1 MKQVDVTSTAHR
13 GIRAV
18 AATTWAA
25 ATAGVLTFA
34 LAAPAYADPVPAP
47 APSPSAGADA
57 PPADGHPP
65 PADAHT
71 PPADANTP
79 PPGDSNAP
87 PPVAEPGAPAVGR
100 VDDAAGGFSY
110 VLPAGWVQ
118 SDTSHLEYG
127 SSLLSKKTG
136 EPMLPGQPAP
146 VANDTRIVLGK
157 LDQRLYA
164 SAETDNAK
172 AATRL
177 GSDMG
182 EFFLPFPGTRAN
194 QESVPLAGGDLTG
207 SASYYEVKFTDPAKP
222 VGQIWSGVIGVPPAE
237 GGTDA
242 QAERWFVVW
251 LGTANNP
258 VDRGAAKA
266 LTESIRPLGAAPA
279 EPAPGAVP
287 GGPGQ
292 APPPAGGPEAG
303 SGPGAPAA

>member
-1 MKQVDVTSTAHR
+1 MKQVDLTSVAHK

-25 ATAGVLTFA
+25 ATAGA
-34 LAAPAYADPVPAP
+34 LAFAMASPAYADPVPPPPPPPPATVDAPPVDAHNPPVDANAP
-47 APSPSAGADA
+47 APA
-57 PPADGHPP
+57 
-65 PADAHT
+65 
-71 PPADANTP
+71 
-79 PPGDSNAP
+79 
-87 PPVAEPGAPAVGR
+87 AEPGAPEVGR
-100 VDDAAGGFSY
+100 VDDVAGGFSY
-110 VLPAGWVQ
+110 VLPAGWLQ

-136 EPMLPGQPAP
+136 EPILPGQPAP

-182 EFFLPFPGTRAN
+182 EFFMPYPGTRAN
-194 QESVPLAGGDLTG
+194 QESTPLAGGGLTG

-222 VGQIWSGVIGVPPAE
+222 VGQIWSGVIGVPPAD
-237 GGTDA
+237 GSTGA
-242 QAERWFVVW
+242 QSERWFVVW

-258 VDRGAAKA
+258 VDRGAAKVLA
-266 LTESIRPLGAAPA
+266 ESIRPLAAAPA
-279 EPAPGAVP
+279 APGEPAPAPAPGVPGAVP
-287 GGPGQ
+287 APAPAPEPAP
-292 APPPAGGPEAG
+292 APP
-303 SGPGAPAA
+303 APAA

>member
-1 MKQVDVTSTAHR
+1 MKQVDLTSR
-13 GIRAV
+13 GIRAM
-18 AATTWAA
+18 A
-25 ATAGVLTFA
+25 ATAVAGA
-34 LAAPAYADPVPAP
+34 LAFAVAAPVYADPVPPPPPAPPASADAPAADPNAP
-47 APSPSAGADA
+47 APP
-57 PPADGHPP
+57 
-65 PADAHT
+65 
-71 PPADANTP
+71 
-79 PPGDSNAP
+79 
-87 PPVAEPGAPAVGR
+87 AEPAAPEVGR
-100 VDDAAGGFSY
+100 VDDVAGGFSF
-110 VLPAGWVQ
+110 VLPGGWVQ

-164 SAETDNAK
+164 SAEADNAK

-182 EFFLPFPGTRAN
+182 EFFMPYPGTRAN
-194 QESVPLAGGDLTG
+194 QVNAPLTGGGLTG

-237 GGTDA
+237 GTGP

-258 VDRGAAKA
+258 VDTNAAIA
-266 LTESIRPLGAAPA
+266 LAESIRPLGAPPAEAAPA
-279 EPAPGAVP
+279 PAPGIP
-287 GGPGQ
+287 GIP
-292 APPPAGGPEAG
+292 
-303 SGPGAPAA
+303 APAPA

>member
-1 MKQVDVTSTAHR
+1 MKQVDLTSTSRR

-18 AATTWAA
+18 ASAA
-25 ATAGVLTFA
+25 LTVGVLA
-34 LAAPAYADPVPAP
+34 LVGAAPVYADPAS
-47 APSPSAGADA
+47 PSPQPSAGDA
-57 PPADGHPP
+57 PAEEQI
-65 PADAHT
+65 T
-71 PPADANTP
+71 PPAGP
-79 PPGDSNAP
+79 IPL
-87 PPVAEPGAPAVGR
+87 PADLEVPEAGR
-100 VDDAAGGFSY
+100 VDDTAGGFSY

-182 EFFLPFPGTRAN
+182 EFFMPFPGTRAN
-194 QESVPLAGGDLTG
+194 QASVPLTGGGLTG
-207 SASYYEVKFTDPAKP
+207 SATYYEVKFTDPAKP
-222 VGQIWSGVIGVPPAE
+222 VGQIWSGVIGVPPAS
-237 GGTDA
+237 GTGP
-242 QAERWFVVW
+242 QSERWFVVW

-258 VDRGAAKA
+258 VDAGAAIA
-266 LTESIRPLGAAPA
+266 LAESIRPLAAPAA
-279 EPAPGAVP
+279 EPAPGTGPAPGEAAPAGPAP
-287 GGPGQ
+287 GGD
-292 APPPAGGPEAG
+292 AAPAGPA
-303 SGPGAPAA
+303 PAAGAPAA

>member
-1 MKQVDVTSTAHR
+1 MKQVDPTSTAHR
-13 GIRAV
+13 GSRAV

-25 ATAGVLTFA
+25 AIAGALAFA
-34 LAAPAYADPVPAP
+34 LASPAYAEPPGSPTPTPPAT
-47 APSPSAGADA
+47 ADA
-57 PPADGHPP
+57 PPADTN
-65 PADAHT
+65 T
-71 PPADANTP
+71 PPGEPNT

-87 PPVAEPGAPAVGR
+87 APVAEPGAPEVGR
-100 VDDAAGGFSY
+100 VDDVAGGFSY

-182 EFFLPFPGTRAN
+182 EFFMPYPGTRAN
-194 QESVPLAGGDLTG
+194 QESAPLAAGGLSG

-222 VGQIWSGVIGVPPAE
+222 VGQIWSGVIGVPPAD
-237 GGTDA
+237 GATGAPT
-242 QAERWFVVW
+242 ERWFVVW

-258 VDRGAAKA
+258 VDRAAA
-266 LTESIRPLGAAPA
+266 TVLTESIRPLAPAPA
-279 EPAPGAVP
+279 EPLPGAVP
-287 GGPGQ
+287 GVP
-292 APPPAGGPEAG
+292 APPAGQASEPAPAGPA
-303 SGPGAPAA
+303 APAA

>member
-1 MKQVDVTSTAHR
+1 MKQVDLTSVAHK

-25 ATAGVLTFA
+25 ATAGA
-34 LAAPAYADPVPAP
+34 LAFAMASPAYADPVPPPPPPPPATVDAPPVDAHNPPVDANAP
-47 APSPSAGADA
+47 APA
-57 PPADGHPP
+57 
-65 PADAHT
+65 
-71 PPADANTP
+71 
-79 PPGDSNAP
+79 
-87 PPVAEPGAPAVGR
+87 AEPGAPEVGR
-100 VDDAAGGFSY
+100 VDDVAGGFSY
-110 VLPAGWVQ
+110 VLPAGWLQ

-136 EPMLPGQPAP
+136 EPILPGQPAP

-182 EFFLPFPGTRAN
+182 EFFMPYPGTRAN
-194 QESVPLAGGDLTG
+194 QESTPLAGGGLTG

-222 VGQIWSGVIGVPPAE
+222 VGQIWSGVIGVPPAD
-237 GGTDA
+237 GSTGA
-242 QAERWFVVW
+242 QSERWFVVW

-258 VDRGAAKA
+258 VDRGAAKVLA
-266 LTESIRPLGAAPA
+266 ESIRPLAAAPA
-279 EPAPGAVP
+279 APGEPAPAPAPGVPGAVP
-287 GGPGQ
+287 APAPAPAPEPAP
-292 APPPAGGPEAG
+292 APP
-303 SGPGAPAA
+303 APAA

>member
-1 MKQVDVTSTAHR
+1 MKQVDLTSVAHK

-25 ATAGVLTFA
+25 ATAGA
-34 LAAPAYADPVPAP
+34 LAFAMASPAYADPVPPPPPPPPATVDAPPVDAHNPPVDANAP
-47 APSPSAGADA
+47 APA
-57 PPADGHPP
+57 
-65 PADAHT
+65 
-71 PPADANTP
+71 
-79 PPGDSNAP
+79 
-87 PPVAEPGAPAVGR
+87 AEPGAPEVGR
-100 VDDAAGGFSY
+100 VDDVAGGFSY
-110 VLPAGWVQ
+110 VLPAGWLQ

-136 EPMLPGQPAP
+136 EPILPGQPAP

-182 EFFLPFPGTRAN
+182 EFFMPYPGTRAN
-194 QESVPLAGGDLTG
+194 QESTPLAGGGLTG

-222 VGQIWSGVIGVPPAE
+222 VGQIWSGVIGVPPAD
-237 GGTDA
+237 GSTGA
-242 QAERWFVVW
+242 QSERWFVVW

-258 VDRGAAKA
+258 VDRGAAKVLA
-266 LTESIRPLGAAPA
+266 ESIRPLAAAPA
-279 EPAPGAVP
+279 APGEPAPAPAPGVPGAVP
-287 GGPGQ
+287 APAPAPAPAPEPAP
-292 APPPAGGPEAG
+292 APP
-303 SGPGAPAA
+303 APAA